1 MNIVQN
7 IQEKLVSIITVNYN
21 QAAVTE
27 HLISSLENCSYT
39 HIEILVVDN
48 ASSEDCTYLQEKYPS
63 IKLIRSAT
71 NLGFAGGNNLGLRYA
86 KGNYILFINNDVE
99 VHPNFL
105 EPLIQQLNMDENA
118 IAVSPKIKY
127 FDNQDVLQY
136 AGAHA
141 VNPFTLKNKH
151 RGTGEKDLGQY
162 DKTEVTDYAHGAC
175 MLVPRSTISKIG
187 LMHEEYFLYYEEQ
200 DWCQRMNKSGGRI
213 YFVHDSVVFHKES
226 ISTGKNSPL
235 KTYYLNRNRVLFAR
249 KNFKGLPFIC
259 SMIYFTCISIPKN
272 TISNLH
278 SKAHLVAFYK
288 GLLWNLTHKT
298 TFNY

>member
-1 MNIVQN
+1 MKNLTHIQN
-7 IQEKLVSIITVNYN
+7 KLVSIITVNFN
-21 QAAVTE
+21 QAEVTE
-27 HLISSLENCSYT
+27 QLIHSLNDCTYSQ
-39 HIEILVVDN
+39 IEIIVVDN
-48 ASSEDCTYLQEKYPS
+48 ASSEDCSYLQEKFPN
-63 IKLIRSAT
+63 IKLIRSKT
-71 NLGFAGGNNLGLRYA
+71 NLGFAGGNNLGVKAA

-105 EPLIQQLNMDENA
+105 EPLIHQLSLDKNA
-118 IAVSPKIKY
+118 IAVSPKINY
-127 FDNQDVLQY
+127 FYNQDVIQY
-136 AGAHA
+136 AGSQA
-141 VNPFTLKNKH
+141 VNPYTLKNKH

-175 MLVPRSTISKIG
+175 MLVPKSTISKIG

-200 DWCQRMNKSGGRI
+200 DWCQRMNKSGGKI
-213 YFVHDSVVFHKES
+213 YFVYDSIVFHKES

-249 KNFKGLPFIC
+249 KNFKGMPFFC
-259 SMIYFTCISIPKN
+259 SMLYFSCISIPKN
-272 TISNLH
+272 TFSNIH
-278 SKAHLVAFYK
+278 SKAHLKAFYK